1 MGWYGREKEASLR
14 KAGVVPPSDRIWKQ
28 LGKPVRFSGEKA
40 SLGRSRVSG
49 KVFPFHVGQA
59 SARMRAVKFP
69 ALLLAAFALS
79 FVACN
84 NLTTRRELYSP
95 GKGKGTYSQQ
105 LRSGQYALGV
115 KPQPHAVPTPVPDI
129 LAQ

>member
-1 MGWYGREKEASLR
+1 MEK
-14 KAGVVPPSDRIWKQ
+14 
-28 LGKPVRFSGEKA
+28 
-40 SLGRSRVSG
+40 
-49 KVFPFHVGQA
+49 FPFSPGPRF
-59 SARMRAVKFP
+59 ARMRAVKFP
-69 ALLLAAFALS
+69 ALLLALSALA

-95 GKGKGTYSQQ
+95 GKAKGPYTQQ

-115 KPQPHAVPTPVPDI
+115 RPQPQAVPTPVPDI